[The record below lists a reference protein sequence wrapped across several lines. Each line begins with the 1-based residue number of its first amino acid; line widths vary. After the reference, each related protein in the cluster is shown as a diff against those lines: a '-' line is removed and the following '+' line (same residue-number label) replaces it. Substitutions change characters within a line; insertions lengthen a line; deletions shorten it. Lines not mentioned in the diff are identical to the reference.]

1 MKLQTIVS
9 AVLFA
14 TVSALSAAGAYA
26 EDTTTGKADKAP
38 AMGMTHD
45 DMTQHHSQ
53 MHEQTEAAPKAKA
66 PAGGDKAKAKANAAK
81 DKHKHFHPRDGK

>member
-14 TVSALSAAGAYA
+14 VVSALSAAGAYA
-26 EDTTTGKADKAP
+26 EDTTAGKTDKTP

-45 DMTQHHSQ
+45 DMAQHHSHMQ
-53 MHEQTEAAPKAKA
+53 EKTGAAPQAKT
-66 PAGGDKAKAKANAAK
+66 PASDDKAKANAAK
-81 DKHKHFHPRDGK
+81 DQHKHFHPRDGK